1 MPTLTAAG
9 RRERERRDYDA
20 YLAECPSH
28 NLLAQISGKWITL
41 LVSALAEGTRRYSD
55 LSRAIPSV
63 SQKMLTQSLRTMERD
78 GLITRTVTAAV
89 PVRVEYELTA
99 LGKSL
104 VVLLTQVKDWAES
117 NMDDVYRAR
126 LEYDAREE
134 SEPVAALNRR
144 P

>member
-1 MPTLTAAG
+1 MPTLTAAA
-9 RRERERRDYDA
+9 RRERERDSYNA

-41 LVSALAEGTRRYSD
+41 LLAALRDGPLRYSD

-78 GLITRTVTAAV
+78 GVLTRTVTAAV
-89 PVRVEYELTA
+89 PVRVDYELTP
-99 LGKSL
+99 LGESL
-104 VVLLTQVKDWAES
+104 VALMAQVKDWAES
-117 NMDDVYRAR
+117 NMDNVYAAR
-126 LEYDAREE
+126 REYDEREAAD
-134 SEPVAALNRR
+134 PIAALNRR